1 MSGRTK
7 NEALLGIGWDRVQYL
22 DIKQRDEILGQKQL
36 TRYGIFR
43 PARMSMIV
51 KKRKTWGYGDSGIS
65 RVYSF
70 T

>member
-1 MSGRTK
+1 M
-7 NEALLGIGWDRVQYL
+7 
-22 DIKQRDEILGQKQL
+22 GQKQL

-65 RVYSF
+65 KRPFLIDGNKIIGSLNDA
-70 T
+70 